1 VDDDADGYELLDA
14 GGGRRL
20 ERFGEVVLDR
30 PAPGAM
36 SPPRGDRAAWVSADA
51 RYERRPGAPEGGW
64 VPAAAIP
71 ERWAIELDGVALEL
85 RPTPSGQ
92 VGCFPEHRGVARW
105 AAEQAVA
112 SGRFLGRPAAVLNLF
127 AYTGLATLVLAR
139 AGATVAHVDSARPAV
154 TWARRNAAL
163 AGLGDRPIRW
173 LIDDAMRFVSREV
186 RRGRHYDGVLL
197 DPPTYGHGPD
207 GGAWRLEDDL
217 GPLLAG
223 IRALMVGPG
232 GFVACTA
239 HATGLG
245 PDLLAGLLRDGLGLG
260 GGRVETRELVLV
272 ASSGARLAT
281 GWAALAGA
289 VAAGQPR

>member
-1 VDDDADGYELLDA
+1 MDDAADGYELLDA
-14 GGGRRL
+14 GRGRRL

-30 PAPGAM
+30 PAPGAA
-36 SPPRGDRAAWVSADA
+36 SPPRRGRAAWDSAHA
-51 RYERRPGAPEGGW
+51 RYERQPGAPAGGW
-64 VPAAAIP
+64 EPAAAIP
-71 ERWAIELDGVALEL
+71 ERWELEIDGVTLEL

-92 VGCFPEHRGVARW
+92 VGFFPEHRGVARW

-112 SGRFLGRPAAVLNLF
+112 SERALGRPAAVLNLF
-127 AYTGLATLVLAR
+127 AYTGLATLLLAR

-154 TWARRNAAL
+154 TWARRNAVL
-163 AGLGDRPIRW
+163 AGLADRPIRW
-173 LIDDAMRFVSREV
+173 LIDDAMRFVEREV

-207 GGAWRLEDDL
+207 GGAWRLEEHL

-223 IRALMVGPG
+223 IRALLAGPG

-239 HATGLG
+239 HATGLR
-245 PDLLAGLLRDGLGLG
+245 PDLLAGLLREGLGLD
-260 GGRVETRELVLV
+260 GGRVETRELALV
-272 ASSGARLAT
+272 ASSGARLAM

-289 VAAGQPR
+289 VADGQRR